1 MKNLKIT
8 SKNQKSALKQ
18 AVLIIKKGGVVICP
32 TDTVY
37 GLIADA
43 KNYSAVKKVFEIKKR
58 KPNKPFSVFVK
69 NIKAAKNIAF
79 ISQAQ
84 EKFLKKIWP
93 GKLTAVLKAKPLNLP
108 EGVISKHK
116 KIGLRIPDYKILNVI
131 IKKTDVLLIATSA
144 NITGQ
149 KASGK
154 IKEVIK
160 QFKNK
165 KHQPD
170 LILNAGNLKKSL
182 PSTVID
188 VESLKILRKGQI
200 SKKEILKITHEV
212 KL

>member
-1 MKNLKIT
+1 MQILKVS
-8 SKNQKSALKQ
+8 SKKLKKVIKK
-18 AVLIIKKGGVVICP
+18 AVDVIKKGGVVICP

-58 KPNKPFSVFVK
+58 KSSKPFPVFVK
-69 NIKAAKNIAF
+69 DIKAVKTLAF

-84 EKFLKKIWP
+84 EKFLKKFWP
-93 GKLTAVLKAKPLNLP
+93 GKLTAVLKIKSFKFPKGILN
-108 EGVISKHK
+108 KDK

-131 IKKTDVLLIATSA
+131 IKETDVPLVATSA

-160 QFKNK
+160 QFENK

-170 LILNAGNLKKSL
+170 LVLNVGNLKKSL

-188 VESLKILRKGQI
+188 MESFKILRKGQI
-200 SKKEILKITHEV
+200 SREEISRATGI
-212 KL
+212 

>member
-1 MKNLKIT
+1 MKTLKVNL
-8 SKNQKSALKQ
+8 KNQKLVLKQ

-58 KPNKPFSVFVK
+58 KSNKPFPVFVK
-69 NIKAAKNIAF
+69 NIKVAKTIAF
-79 ISQAQ
+79 ISQSQ

-93 GKLTAVLKAKPLNLP
+93 GKLTAVLKAKPLKFP
-108 EGVISKHK
+108 RGVISKHK
-116 KIGLRIPDYKILNVI
+116 KIGLRIPDYKVLNVI
-131 IKKTDVLLIATSA
+131 IKKTDVPLVATSA
-144 NITGQ
+144 NITGK

-160 QFKNK
+160 QFEDKKN
-165 KHQPD
+165 QPD

-188 VESLKILRKGQI
+188 MESFKILRKGQI

>member
-1 MKNLKIT
+1 METLKI
-8 SKNQKSALKQ
+8 SSENQKSALKQ

-37 GLIADA
+37 GLIADVE
-43 KNYSAVKKVFEIKKR
+43 NYSAVKKVFRIKKR
-58 KPNKPFSVFVK
+58 KPSKPFPVFIK
-69 NIKAAKNIAF
+69 DIKAAKTLAF

-84 EKFLKKIWP
+84 EKFLKKFWP

-108 EGVISKHK
+108 EAIISKDK
-116 KIGLRIPDYKILNVI
+116 KIGLRIPDYKVLNVI
-131 IKKTDVLLIATSA
+131 IKKTNVPLVATSA
-144 NITGQ
+144 NTTGQ

-165 KHQPD
+165 RHQPD
-170 LILNAGNLKKSL
+170 LILDAGNLKKSL

-188 VESLKILRKGQI
+188 IESLKILRKGQI
-200 SKKEILKITHEV
+200 SKKEILKIAHEA